1 MAMMVWQYDVRGV
14 SRLADQHATIR
25 RDLAHQ
31 LGLGLLVL
39 ASNVRRCLLRVV
51 AADDSKAATP
61 EAGAAESCAKNA
73 RGLKEDL
80 VELYH
85 LFAPCNSEVTIAF
98 WRELARQKQLRPET
112 VIYDL
117 KCFDRHTAFIVEY
130 GATTRRRD
138 QLPKFF

>member
-25 RDLAHQ
+25 RDPAHQ

-51 AADDSKAATP
+51 AADDSKAAAP
-61 EAGAAESCAKNA
+61 EPGAAESCAKNA
-73 RGLKEDL
+73 GGLKEDV

-98 WRELARQKQLRPET
+98 WRGQA
-112 VIYDL
+112 
-117 KCFDRHTAFIVEY
+117 RHTKKKKKKTI
-130 GATTRRRD
+130 AT
-138 QLPKFF
+138 